1 MREQRSLNT
10 LAVGLTNYIARRF
23 RRWQLLGIVA
33 GLTLGLVLLGN
44 GVVLQESS
52 FAILQGSGSAIAQ
65 TPSADSAET
74 TPEISPTNSG
84 VYHFK
89 VGDFN
94 AMVVSDGTLSFPVSF
109 FVPNADP
116 NAVTA
121 VLTEH
126 FLPTENIFAHLNT
139 LYVETD
145 EHKVLIDTGAGS
157 AYGPTAGS
165 LVKNLESAGIAASDI
180 DTVILTHAHP
190 DHIGGIL
197 DAEEQLQFPNAQF
210 YISQAESDF
219 WLADTV
225 EMPQSLLDE
234 ETKTG
239 LIATAKTN
247 LSAIAD
253 RTTLF
258 AMGDEVI
265 PHIQAVDSA
274 GHTPGQASFLI
285 TSGEDSLLS
294 TGDVFFSDPLNLEN
308 PDWEV
313 AFDADPEQGVM
324 ARRELLETVT
334 PERRLLLVPHM
345 PFPGLGHV
353 RTQEEAYGWEP
364 IVWQFA
370 V

>member
-1 MREQRSLNT
+1 MRKQHWYGALLR
-10 LAVGLTNYIARRF
+10 GLTYYLSRRF
-23 RRWQLLGIVA
+23 RRWQLLLLAA
-33 GLTLGLVLLGN
+33 GLTLGLVLFGN
-44 GVVLQESS
+44 G
-52 FAILQGSGSAIAQ
+52 AILQGRGVAIAQ
-65 TPSADSAET
+65 IDPAETPSEK
-74 TPEISPTNSG
+74 SPTNAT

-94 AMVVSDGTLSFPVSF
+94 AMVVSDGTLSFPPNF
-109 FVPNADP
+109 FVPKADP
-116 NAVTA
+116 DAVTA

-126 FLPTENIFAHLNT
+126 FLSTENVFAHLNA

-145 EHKVLIDTGAGS
+145 EHKVLIDVGAGN
-157 AYGPTAGS
+157 AFGPTAGH
-165 LVKNLESAGIAASDI
+165 LLANLAAAGIAATEI

-197 DAEEQLQFPNAQF
+197 DPDGQLRFPNAQF

-225 EMPQSLLDE
+225 EMPKSLLDE
-234 ETKTG
+234 ATKAG
-239 LIATAKTN
+239 MIAAAQGS
-247 LSAIAD
+247 LSAIQD

-258 AMGDEVI
+258 AIGDAVI

-285 TSGEDSLLS
+285 TSGDESLLS

-313 AFDADPEQGVM
+313 AFDGDPEQGVI
-324 ARRELLETVT
+324 ARRKLLETVT
-334 PERRLLLVPHM
+334 GDRRLLLVPHM

-353 RTQEEAYGWEP
+353 RTQGDAYGWEP
-364 IVWQFA
+364 TVWRFT
-370 V
+370 VEE

>member
-1 MREQRSLNT
+1 MSVKSWYGALSRVFTYDLS
-10 LAVGLTNYIARRF
+10 RRF
-23 RRWQLLGIVA
+23 RRWRSLLLAA

-44 GVVLQESS
+44 AG
-52 FAILQGSGSAIAQ
+52 ILQGKSIAIAQ
-65 TPSADSAET
+65 TEPVET
-74 TPEISPTNSG
+74 TPETSPTNAA

-94 AMVVSDGTLSFPVSF
+94 AMVVSDGTLSFPANF

-121 VLTEH
+121 ALTEH
-126 FLPTENIFAHLNT
+126 FLPTEDIFAHVNA
-139 LYVETD
+139 LYLETD

-157 AYGPTAGS
+157 GFGATTGQ
-165 LVKNLESAGIAASDI
+165 LLDNLAAADIAATDI
-180 DTVILTHAHP
+180 DTVIVTHAHP

-197 DAEEQLQFPNAQF
+197 DAEGQLSLPNAQF
-210 YISQAESDF
+210 YVSQAEADF
-219 WLADTV
+219 WMSDTV
-225 EMPQSLLDE
+225 ALPKSLLDE
-234 ETKTG
+234 ERKAG
-239 LIATAKTN
+239 LIAVAKGT
-247 LSAIAD
+247 LSAIQD

-258 AMGDEVI
+258 TMGDEVI

-285 TSGEDSLLS
+285 TSGEESLLA

-313 AFDADPEQGVM
+313 AFDGDPELGVV

-334 PERRLLLVPHM
+334 ADRRLLLVPHM

-353 RTQEEAYGWEP
+353 RTQEDAYGWEP
-364 IVWQFA
+364 IVWRFT

>member
-1 MREQRSLNT
+1 MKGQHWCRLRELT
-10 LAVGLTNYIARRF
+10 HYLASGVRRGPLLALLSVIA
-23 RRWQLLGIVA
+23 
-33 GLTLGLVLLGN
+33 LGLALLGN
-44 GVVLQESS
+44 GALS
-52 FAILQGSGSAIAQ
+52 Q
-65 TPSADSAET
+65 TPSAEPVLANVGT
-74 TPEISPTNSG
+74 
-84 VYHFK
+84 YHFK
-89 VGDFN
+89 VGELK
-94 AMVVSDGTLSFPVSF
+94 AMVVSDGTLTFSPGF

-116 NAVTA
+116 EAVA
-121 VLTEH
+121 SVLTDH
-126 FLPTENIFAHLNT
+126 FLSTEEVFAHVNA
-139 LYVETD
+139 LYIETE
-145 EHKVLIDTGAGS
+145 EHRVLIDTGSGNLF
-157 AYGPTAGS
+157 GPTAGH
-165 LVKNLESAGIAASDI
+165 LLENLAATGVAAADI
-180 DTVILTHAHP
+180 DTVIITHAHP

-197 DAEEQLQFPNAQF
+197 DTNGQLRLPNAQF
-210 YISQAESDF
+210 YISQTESDF

-225 EMPQSLLDE
+225 ELPNSLLDD

-239 LIATAKTN
+239 LIATAKGN
-247 LSAIAD
+247 LMAIRD

-285 TSGEDSLLS
+285 TSGEESLLA

-313 AFDADPEQGVM
+313 AFDDDPQQGVA

-334 PERRLLLVPHM
+334 AERRLLLVPHM

-353 RTQEEAYGWEP
+353 RSQEDAYGWEP

>member
-1 MREQRSLNT
+1 MREQRRLNA
-10 LAVGLTNYIARRF
+10 LVAGLTSYISRRC
-23 RRWQLLGIVA
+23 RRWQLLVIVA

-44 GVVLQESS
+44 GAPLR
-52 FAILQGSGSAIAQ
+52 GSDFAIAQ
-65 TPSADSAET
+65 TPPADSAET
-74 TPEISPTNSG
+74 TPEMSPTNAG

-94 AMVVSDGTLSFPVSF
+94 AMVVSDGTLSFPAGF

-126 FLPTENIFAHLNT
+126 FLSTEDIFAHVNA

-145 EHKVLIDTGAGS
+145 EHTVLIDTGAGNS
-157 AYGPTAGS
+157 FGPTAGH
-165 LVKNLESAGIAASDI
+165 LLENLDAAGVAAADI

-197 DAEEQLQFPNAQF
+197 DAEGQLRFPNAQF
-210 YISQAESDF
+210 YLSQAESDF
-219 WLADTV
+219 WTADSV
-225 EMPQSLLDE
+225 ELPKSLLDE
-234 ETKTG
+234 ETKAG
-239 LIATAKTN
+239 LIAAAKEN
-247 LSAIAD
+247 LSVIGD

-265 PHIQAVDSA
+265 PHIQAVNSA

-313 AFDADPEQGVM
+313 AFDGDPEQGVI
-324 ARRELLETVT
+324 ARRDLLETVT
-334 PERRLLLVPHM
+334 AERRLLLVPHM

-353 RTQEEAYGWEP
+353 RTQGDAYGWEP

>member
-1 MREQRSLNT
+1 MREQRWYDALSR
-10 LAVGLTNYIARRF
+10 GLINYISHRL
-23 RRWQLLGIVA
+23 RRWQILVLTA
-33 GLTLGLVLLGN
+33 GLTLCLLLLGN
-44 GVVLQESS
+44 
-52 FAILQGSGSAIAQ
+52 SAIPQ
-65 TPSADSAET
+65 TDPSET
-74 TPEISPTNSG
+74 IPETGITNAA

-89 VGDFN
+89 VGDFS
-94 AMVVSDGTLSFPVSF
+94 AMVVSDGTLSFPASF
-109 FVPNADP
+109 FVPKADS
-116 NAVTA
+116 NAVTT

-126 FLPTENIFAHLNT
+126 FLSTENVFAHVNA
-139 LYVETD
+139 LYIETN
-145 EHKVLIDTGAGS
+145 EHKVLIDTGAGN
-157 AYGPTAGS
+157 AFGPTAGH
-165 LVKNLESAGIAASDI
+165 LLENLKAAGIAATDI

-197 DAEEQLQFPNAQF
+197 DADGQLRLPNAWF
-210 YISQAESDF
+210 YISQAEAGF
-219 WLADTV
+219 WMADTV
-225 EMPQSLLDE
+225 EMPNSLLDE
-234 ETKTG
+234 ETRIG
-239 LIATAKTN
+239 MIATAKRN
-247 LSAIAD
+247 LAAIRD

-265 PHIQAVDSA
+265 PHIQAVNSV

-313 AFDADPEQGVM
+313 VFDVDPEQGVI

-334 PERRLLLVPHM
+334 AERRLLLVPHM

-353 RTQEEAYGWEP
+353 RTQKDAYGWEP
-364 IVWQFA
+364 VVWRFT

>member
-1 MREQRSLNT
+1 MREKRWPSALV
-10 LAVGLTNYIARRF
+10 VGLTNYISRRL
-23 RRWQLLGIVA
+23 RRWQLLVIVA
-33 GLTLGLVLLGN
+33 GLTLSFVLLGH
-44 GVVLQESS
+44 GM
-52 FAILQGSGSAIAQ
+52 AGSGSAIAQ
-65 TPSADSAET
+65 TPPAADSAET

-94 AMVVSDGTLSFPVSF
+94 AMVVSDGTLSFPASF

-116 NAVTA
+116 TAVTA
-121 VLTEH
+121 ALTEH
-126 FLPTENIFAHLNT
+126 FLSTEDIFAHLNA

-145 EHKVLIDTGAGS
+145 EHKALIDTGAGNAFGPS
-157 AYGPTAGS
+157 AGH
-165 LVKNLESAGIAASDI
+165 LLENLETAGIAAADI

-197 DAEEQLQFPNAQF
+197 DVEGQLRFPNAQF
-210 YISQAESDF
+210 YISQAEADF

-225 EMPQSLLDE
+225 EIPKSLLDE
-234 ETKTG
+234 DTKTG
-239 LIATAKTN
+239 LIATAKAN

-258 AMGDEVI
+258 AMGDEVV

-313 AFDADPEQGVM
+313 AFDGDPEQGVI
-324 ARRELLETVT
+324 ARRDLLESVT
-334 PERRLLLVPHM
+334 AERRLLLVPHM

-353 RTQEEAYGWEP
+353 KTQEDAYGWEP
-364 IVWQFA
+364 IIWRFSV
-370 V
+370 